1 MEPGWKSPSSAI
13 CRSRVDLSSTKGG
26 NGSGMGPPRLKV
38 LHTLRFRP
46 QKMKLR
52 DPSLSC
58 RALLHIAIHDKVVL
72 NSSMGNQPENIEE
85 PTGSGDPFH
94 VEEISTGIRHLCAR
108 RGERRNL
115 SRYPVPAFQGR
126 GQAVEGR

>member
-58 RALLHIAIHDKVVL
+58 RALSSLSSNAVHMALAYTVAMTFRVILEHDPETGDYSAGSEEHTSELQSLRHI
-72 NSSMGNQPENIEE
+72 
-85 PTGSGDPFH
+85 
-94 VEEISTGIRHLCAR
+94 
-108 RGERRNL
+108 
-115 SRYPVPAFQGR
+115 
-126 GQAVEGR
+126 

>member
-13 CRSRVDLSSTKGG
+13 CRGRVDLSSTKGG

-58 RALLHIAIHDKVVL
+58 RALAETCPLDKWPLICRDLPARQMAPDLLTLLPSPWYNCPNIPSIPSRHVIPPALHPRSK
-72 NSSMGNQPENIEE
+72 P
-85 PTGSGDPFH
+85 
-94 VEEISTGIRHLCAR
+94 
-108 RGERRNL
+108 
-115 SRYPVPAFQGR
+115 
-126 GQAVEGR
+126 

>member
-58 RALLHIAIHDKVVL
+58 RALLFRWLVL
-72 NSSMGNQPENIEE
+72 PRKEERENEQWRHTILQQQGSSRPLYRA
-85 PTGSGDPFH
+85 GS
-94 VEEISTGIRHLCAR
+94 I
-108 RGERRNL
+108 
-115 SRYPVPAFQGR
+115 
-126 GQAVEGR
+126 